1 MVYRSASIGNWMAM
15 NGHVMGEGLLDDLLL
30 LLGLLLH
37 VGEGLVPA
45 LRAGELLLLKVLN
58 NFEIIGTIFWF
69 VSVESLEVK
78 EREKFLISIF
88 IFIFNAAEHSQA
100 SSRDYNV
107 TTSKG
112 NIYFIFLAIQFKK
125 QKVITYN
132 QLKYCNS

>member
-1 MVYRSASIGNWMAM
+1 MAM
-15 NGHVMGEGLLDDLLL
+15 NGHVVGEGLLGDLLL

-58 NFEIIGTIFWF
+58 NFEIIGTIFWS

-107 TTSKG
+107 TLPGPSLEAEGTEG
-112 NIYFIFLAIQFKK
+112 F
-125 QKVITYN
+125 
-132 QLKYCNS
+132 